1 MRIGFPCKKIDHP
14 HQVNGIGAKDDCK
27 KFNTIGTTVAWCNRQ
42 TREVAEQRL
51 WDIMVHNIE
60 SVRLLV
66 EWVGSQNEHL
76 RMVRIGS
83 DVLNMFTE
91 PTWRSFYHRSD
102 VRDYCQRHFGVV
114 GDLARALDVRLSMHP
129 GQFVVLGSDNP
140 DIVERSI
147 EEFEYHA
154 TVASWLGF
162 AKKLLDFKINIHLS
176 GKRGIKGFCEAY
188 NQLSPEARNTIT
200 IENDEFQA
208 GLDEILPLRDKVGIV
223 LDLHHHWIRTGE
235 YIDASDPRIQMIIE
249 SWCRD
254 GITRRPVVHL
264 SQSPEMLLTD
274 HSKIHR
280 PNLKTLLESGHK
292 KSKLRAHSAAMWNTA
307 INEWAK
313 QHWEYGD
320 IMVESKLKNIASRE
334 LYSQW
339 ITS

>member
-1 MRIGFPCKKIDHP
+1 MTTKRIGFACKFVHKTAK
-14 HQVNGIGAKDDCK
+14 GAESIPEL
-27 KFNTIGTTVAWCNRQ
+27 NTRGTTMRWL
-42 TREVAEQRL
+42 REHQQQAEDKQWELMR
-51 WDIMVHNIE
+51 HNIE
-60 SVRLLV
+60 SLRLLV
-66 EWVGSQNEHL
+66 QRVGSLDPQL
-76 RMVRIGS
+76 RMVRLSS
-83 DVLNMFTE
+83 DILGGYTE
-91 PTWRSFYHRSD
+91 PNWRDFWRRTD
-102 VRDYCQRHFGVV
+102 VVAYAERHFARV
-114 GDLARALDVRLSMHP
+114 GELARQLDVRLSFHP
-129 GQFVVLGSDNP
+129 GQFCVLASDREDVVN
-140 DIVERSI
+140 RSI

-154 TVASWLGF
+154 DMARWMGF
-162 AKKLLDFKINIHLS
+162 AKKPLDFKINIHLS

-235 YIDASDPRIQMIIE
+235 YINASDPRIQMIIE

-254 GITRRPVVHL
+254 GVNRRPVVHL
-264 SQSPEMLLTD
+264 SQSSELLFKD

-280 PNLKTLLESGHK
+280 PNLKTLLENGHK

-334 LYSQW
+334 LSSQW